1 MMYSLTT
8 VRMIGALQYAA
19 IKAEKNLKSASTI
32 LHKADANKTNR
43 NGTVSIACRNLKAFL
58 RYLRDWLKNIISR
71 LHEQYTKW
79 FDCHDHTSGKI
90 LGEIHDDEDKQKD
103 DLSTTETSTV
113 SNSDAKPVTTP
124 EVHEDSVP
132 IAIVLFDADVAMQD
146 TTVGQHQT
154 DDVPIG
160 ATDNVNAEPHD
171 DEEAAAGQTLTAAE
185 SAMAEWAVDF
195 QTPLQPEP
203 FTVEPEDEPRLE
215 DLSARAIETDSS
227 LASELDSDTDSS
239 ASSDTITQSEY
250 YAATVNKTPEA
261 VATAPA
267 CLSKE
272 ANDVQVEPATSL
284 PVFDA
289 GILPATVLDTSSI
302 SLKDFEKLLAATPP
316 TDPKTN
322 EYEQEVDQAA
332 KDVDPP
338 QAVDPS
344 PDVDPSTDV
353 DPIEDADPS
362 KDVDR
367 SYEVHNPLQAVD
379 PPQGVD
385 PAQTVT
391 AEIKSSVPTDAQPTK
406 PAATTV
412 LDNIP
417 VNTPNAPMGRKE
429 ALTSGTTAPTTAL
442 GSNDFPTA
450 EKANDHPE
458 PLPQQ
463 DTNSTPPSPK
473 SSPKVQPG
481 PIFGT
486 GQIISSFE
494 PQVPHQTPTTPPQS
508 KTRVVTPESL
518 WSSKPI
524 PRGAPCPCGSKHK
537 YKKCCGKLPKSA
549 ESNGSISSHSRS
561 TSNGTTVTDLTI
573 PECDEGRNDGS
584 KPAAGAEGSYFDVIF
599 GNHNRFADHVMVLGA

>member
-1 MMYSLTT
+1 MMYSLTA

-43 NGTVSIACRNLKAFL
+43 NSTISIACHNLKAFL
-58 RYLRDWLKNIISR
+58 RYLRDWLKNITSR
-71 LHEQYTKW
+71 LHQQYMKW
-79 FDCHDHTSGKI
+79 FDCHDHAPGKI
-90 LGEIHDDEDKQKD
+90 LGEISDDQDKQED
-103 DLSTTETSTV
+103 DLSATKTPMV

-132 IAIVLFDADVAMQD
+132 VAIVLFDADVAMQEAI
-146 TTVGQHQT
+146 VGQHQT

-203 FTVEPEDEPRLE
+203 FKVEPEDEPRFE
-215 DLSARAIETDSS
+215 DLSAQAIETDSS
-227 LASELDSDTDSS
+227 LASDLDSDTDSS

-250 YAATVNKTPEA
+250 NAATVNKTPED

-302 SLKDFEKLLAATPP
+302 SLKDFEKMLAATPP
-316 TDPKTN
+316 TGPKTN
-322 EYEQEVDQAA
+322 EYEQEVGQAA
-332 KDVDPP
+332 KDVNPP

-344 PDVDPSTDV
+344 PDVDPSLVADPSPDVDPPLVVDPSSQIVDPSTDV

-367 SYEVHNPLQAVD
+367 SHEVLNPLQAVD

-385 PAQTVT
+385 PPKPVT
-391 AEIKSSVPTDAQPTK
+391 AEIKSSVPTDPQPTK

-429 ALTSGTTAPTTAL
+429 ALTSDTAAPTTAL
-442 GSNDFPTA
+442 GSNNFPTA
-450 EKANDHPE
+450 EKANNHHE

-463 DTNSTPPSPK
+463 PTNSTPSSAQAK
-473 SSPKVQPG
+473 SSALSSPKCPTK
-481 PIFGT
+481 P
-486 GQIISSFE
+486 
-494 PQVPHQTPTTPPQS
+494 PPPHPNP
-508 KTRVVTPESL
+508 KPES
-518 WSSKPI
+518 
-524 PRGAPCPCGSKHK
+524 
-537 YKKCCGKLPKSA
+537 
-549 ESNGSISSHSRS
+549 
-561 TSNGTTVTDLTI
+561 
-573 PECDEGRNDGS
+573 
-584 KPAAGAEGSYFDVIF
+584 
-599 GNHNRFADHVMVLGA
+599 

>member
-1 MMYSLTT
+1 MMYSLTA

-43 NGTVSIACRNLKAFL
+43 NGTVSIACHNLKAFL

-71 LHEQYTKW
+71 LHQQYTKW

-90 LGEIHDDEDKQKD
+90 LGEIHDDEDKQED

-124 EVHEDSVP
+124 EVHEDSIPV
-132 IAIVLFDADVAMQD
+132 ATVLFDADVAMQEAI
-146 TTVGQHQT
+146 VGQHQT

-160 ATDNVNAEPHD
+160 AADNVNAEPHGE
-171 DEEAAAGQTLTAAE
+171 EEAAADQALTASE
-185 SAMAEWAVDF
+185 TAMAEWAVDL

-203 FTVEPEDEPRLE
+203 FKVEPEDEPRLE
-215 DLSARAIETDSS
+215 DLSAQAIETDSS

-239 ASSDTITQSEY
+239 ASSDIITQSEY
-250 YAATVNKTPEA
+250 NAATVNKTPEA

-272 ANDVQVEPATSL
+272 ANDVQVEPATSS

-302 SLKDFEKLLAATPP
+302 SLKDFEKMLAATPP

-344 PDVDPSTDV
+344 SQIVDPSTDV
-353 DPIEDADPS
+353 DPSP
-362 KDVDR
+362 DVDR
-367 SYEVHNPLQAVD
+367 SHEVLNPLQAVD

-385 PAQTVT
+385 PAKTVT
-391 AEIKSSVPTDAQPTK
+391 AEIKSSVPTDPQPTK
-406 PAATTV
+406 PAATTIAEK
-412 LDNIP
+412 IP
-417 VNTPNAPMGRKE
+417 VNTPNAPMSRKE
-429 ALTSGTTAPTTAL
+429 ALTSGTAAPITAL
-442 GSNDFPTA
+442 GSSDFPTA
-450 EKANDHPE
+450 EKAKNHPE
-458 PLPQQ
+458 PLPQKA
-463 DTNSTPPSPK
+463 TNSTPPSPK

-561 TSNGTTVTDLTI
+561 TSNGTTATDITI
-573 PECDEGRNDGS
+573 PECEEGSNDGS
-584 KPAAGAEGSYFDVIF
+584 KPAAGTEGSYFDVIF